1 MLHQSH
7 GDLEARI
14 TAEAIRTAARAFS
27 RHIGIGADCASFL
40 DVAEAS
46 EESLTELADI
56 MRAAVGHGALPTDLV
71 RYMRT
76 HREEA
81 GRHQMHNSI
90 QHLLEAVGSNSKTRR
105 PRVGQASRASWRFCF
120 TWSGAS

>member
-1 MLHQSH
+1 MLHLSH

-27 RHIGIGADCASFL
+27 RHTGIGADCASFL

-56 MRAAVGHGALPTDLV
+56 MRAAVRHFSLPTQILCV
-71 RYMRT
+71 ICALIGKKLGGTRCI
-76 HREEA
+76 
-81 GRHQMHNSI
+81 SCL
-90 QHLLEAVGSNSKTRR
+90 QHILEAVGSFSQT
-105 PRVGQASRASWRFCF
+105 
-120 TWSGAS
+120 